1 MNPSVDFCELLKK
14 FLALHDS
21 PDNYYHHHK
30 VVIEKFLET
39 CITTEVPEW
48 LIEPFLNQF
57 PEDLIRIYIR
67 YNRIKEAAAFTIR
80 ILSKVNESNKFEKW
94 FPYTVI
100 DQLLCIMNER
110 RQKDSEDKKLFDKY
124 INTINHLVQTKYL

>member
-1 MNPSVDFCELLKK
+1 M
-14 FLALHDS
+14 
-21 PDNYYHHHK
+21 
-30 VVIEKFLET
+30 
-39 CITTEVPEW
+39 
-48 LIEPFLNQF
+48 Q
-57 PEDLIRIYIR
+57 
-67 YNRIKEAAAFTIR
+67 
-80 ILSKVNESNKFEKW
+80 VNESNKFEKW